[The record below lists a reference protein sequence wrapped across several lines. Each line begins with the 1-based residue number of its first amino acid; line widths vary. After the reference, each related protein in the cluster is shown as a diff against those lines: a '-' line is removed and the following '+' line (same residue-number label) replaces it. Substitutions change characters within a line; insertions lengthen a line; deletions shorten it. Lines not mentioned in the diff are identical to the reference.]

1 MAAALEEE
9 FGLLAGRLA
18 RIPTGPVI
26 GPDCLFGSSQ
36 EAQSDGGFYRV
47 AVDICLS
54 GPEDTGSGP
63 CSPGMAQL
71 QFGPEQTGTGIT
83 STSSAHD
90 SEPPT
95 SPLAFVGDDVTEET
109 TLRAGTLSV
118 DEFISSFKLPLP
130 EPILLSTPK
139 PRMTRAQKARFLEDD
154 ELVPK
159 RSARLAAKS
168 KHREPRPEAQ
178 ARKVMMKR
186 LGVEV
191 ETELPDEASFNEF
204 QTAFKLPLS
213 SSTREAMQVLFPGRK
228 QRASRSVR
236 AA

>member
-1 MAAALEEE
+1 MHAVQATCVNYSVAVAQVDFQPPSYCSPSPVKLKAFDPMLSEAALCTPRKGVSLCSGRAHSIDLCPRGALQSHSRHLGIVAAALEEL
-9 FGLLAGRLA
+9 GLLAGRLA

-36 EAQSDGGFYRV
+36 EAQSDGGFYQE

-54 GPEDTGSGP
+54 GLEDTGSGP

-83 STSSAHD
+83 SSPSAHD

-130 EPILLSTPK
+130 EPILL
-139 PRMTRAQKARFLEDD
+139 
-154 ELVPK
+154 
-159 RSARLAAKS
+159 
-168 KHREPRPEAQ
+168 
-178 ARKVMMKR
+178 
-186 LGVEV
+186 
-191 ETELPDEASFNEF
+191 
-204 QTAFKLPLS
+204 
-213 SSTREAMQVLFPGRK
+213 
-228 QRASRSVR
+228 
-236 AA
+236 